1 MIKPLSYQEFSENR
15 RKVLRSKRKNIG
27 VSLDLAENIIFGTRH
42 SVGMLERG
50 HTPNADRVEYIL
62 YIYDLVLEE
71 ADRTGKKPSDIFK
84 ELEIKR

>member
-1 MIKPLSYQEFSENR
+1 MMKPLSYQEFSENR

-27 VSLDLAENIIFGTRH
+27 VSIDLAEDIIFGTRH

-50 HTPNADRVEYIL
+50 RMEYIL

-71 ADRTGKKPSDIFK
+71 ADRTGRKPSDIFN
-84 ELEIKR
+84 ELEIEQ